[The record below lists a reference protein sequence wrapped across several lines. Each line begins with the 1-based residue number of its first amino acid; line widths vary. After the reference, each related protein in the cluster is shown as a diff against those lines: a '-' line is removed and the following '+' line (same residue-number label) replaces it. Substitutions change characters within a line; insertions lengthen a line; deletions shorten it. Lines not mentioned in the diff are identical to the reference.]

1 MPLLEQMD
9 ETHNSG
15 THQIECKFNSH
26 EILFLITGVGM
37 VPTTY
42 YTSRILDESFDLA
55 INIGVCGSFNRN
67 IEIGEV
73 VAIYE
78 DHFSELGAEDGDEFL
93 SLNDLGLTGVS
104 SVRNSTGALHEVID
118 SLPKVSGITVNT
130 THGNEISIG
139 KVYERLHPYVE
150 SMEGAAFMFVCEQE
164 RVPYVQLRGVS
175 NYVERRNKLE
185 WNLPLAIENVNK
197 KVLEFLKALN

>member
-1 MPLLEQMD
+1 MD

-15 THQIECKFNSH
+15 TEQLNCKFNEH
-26 EILFLITGVGM
+26 EVIFLITGVGM

-55 INIGVCGSFNRN
+55 MNIGVCGSFNRN
-67 IEIGEV
+67 FEIGEV
-73 VAIYE
+73 VVIHE
-78 DHFSELGAEDGDEFL
+78 DHFSELGAEDGDDFL
-93 SLNDLGLTGVS
+93 SLDDLGLKGVAAIK
-104 SVRNSTGALHEVID
+104 NSTGDLHEVID
-118 SLPKVSGITVNT
+118 SLPKVNGITVNT
-130 THGNEISIG
+130 THGNEKSIG
-139 KVYERLHPYVE
+139 KVFERFHPYVE

-164 RVPYVQLRGVS
+164 RIPYIQLRGIS